1 MRRKTLR
8 KVTGVISCAAI
19 LLSYGYTPRIASAS
33 APEVYDAVISAQD
46 QQTVKGW
53 GINGGDDYSY
63 WGGAITSAEH
73 KAEFNAVFGGVNN
86 NGDPDPGLGITIDRV
101 PVNIMLG
108 DGAGN
113 LNVKYMDEK
122 CQLIQALAAKNLPY
136 EMSVW
141 SPPVGMKT
149 LPIAGDKDGNG
160 GVVTLRVDK
169 EDTYAKYIV
178 NMMKYIQSKGLPLPQ
193 FFAIQNEPWTMAD
206 YDAAYYTPQQYQ
218 RVVKKVRAALDAT
231 QGTATDVSAVT
242 LLGPEDGYFSSTQF
256 LGEDFSDLAKDPE
269 LDHAIGA
276 FSTHSY
282 DWGGTDIMSWVRAT
296 DKYPEKDKLMTEYCP
311 IDLGDGEANDPLEM
325 AVYTMQ
331 RFSND
336 MSAMK
341 NNYWMYWDGTG
352 GGTNFSNV
360 NALTDHGTDDSG
372 LTVGT
377 PGKDYVRKS
386 PLYYILQKV
395 FTNVPAGSK
404 VRTVT
409 SNDPALTVAESNQKN
424 VEDKVAFVNGDKTVV
439 VLTNPTNTARLTNVS
454 GLTGTSAKVYQTSTK
469 DTDKPM
475 NLAQQKN
482 IANGK
487 ISMVSL
493 APFSVTVVVTS
504 DADTA
509 APTVTFDQPG
519 SSDAMDATHAV
530 RDEQYELSGHLD
542 EAGTIELSVNGS
554 SVAVDQHDT
563 DFSAT
568 VTLSPGMNTISTT
581 ATDQLGNTETVQN
594 ALALRYD
601 PDYIGISLDQTDGY
615 TNNAD
620 YTVSGFINASDGIVT
635 INDDPVSVSPDAYAF
650 QSTVTLHDGENT
662 FTVNAAD
669 GKGHDAAP
677 AILHVNLDQAAPDI
691 TVTSATTAS
700 RLVYV
705 LKGSVSETAAV
716 TINGSSVTVNPDQ
729 TFSQVVP
736 VVEGPNT
743 ITVTATD
750 RAGNVTTK
758 AITIDCTPA
767 KDGVIASGLA
777 ESPKTS
783 TAPDVDGILDPNE
796 GWVINNQ
803 VGKMISGMSDND
815 TTFGTMW
822 DDDNLYVGVK
832 VLDGSL
838 QRNAAHDVWQ
848 DDSVEV
854 YLDGSNSKAA
864 TYDKNDHQLTFG
876 YSDSELGVGAGI
888 AKKTAQSAIDG
899 GYEMEFQ
906 IPWSS
911 VGITKPAAGTSIGF
925 DIGNNDND
933 NGGSGRDSVLMWNGT
948 GDNYKDASKFGTL
961 YLGNGAKTAV
971 AEGPQAF
978 ITVDGNLNEPSWAL
992 NNAVSNPAAGHS
1004 DNAVTFGALSDDAN
1018 LYVGVDVKDSNL
1030 QSNDGVELYLP
1041 DATGAI
1047 HQVAAGY
1054 DNQTL
1059 PSGGDLTGIQY
1070 HQFKTADGYSVELEI
1085 PWSDLDLTPTR
1096 DWSIPVEIVNNDD
1109 DGAGSAA
1116 RLRWNGSDSAL
1127 TDAASFGNLVL
1138 HGISIK
1144 EQTDTPTVEVPAD
1157 LKDFTDEAADLTMV
1171 NDKSSHIE
1179 AINQTYFEGDHAAKF
1194 IQTTDGLKTPTE
1206 YVTYKSPEG
1215 DIYSFTIN
1223 IGLFGDFASQSNF
1236 QVLGSVD
1243 GVNYQP
1249 IVFINSPDAQGVDA
1263 QGRPFWSSNLTPL
1276 VENLK
1281 VRYLKIVFP
1290 SPTTVINEQ
1299 EGINHDQAY
1308 IGGVSFQYAPKPA
1321 NIHTFIDNADDF
1333 TKLYDFTGKEVD
1345 DNGDLVLDGEG
1356 HPVGGLSNTIFFGG
1370 WEGAD
1375 ATDDAGNVT
1384 AIGDHDSGRFNPSA
1398 NTTDASTY
1406 AVYKSPDG
1414 DITSFNVAT
1423 TINDSAADK
1432 NKSQFT
1438 FYGSTDGQTYEP
1450 ISVITTNVADYKSN
1464 HHYYTNTS
1472 VAMPSGIEYL
1482 KVVYP
1487 YPAQNWGIFL
1497 NQVAFDY
1504 VSAVTV
1510 PAVTGISPASGPVT
1524 GGTSV
1529 TISGTGFTGA
1539 TGVMFGA
1546 NEATSYTVNSDTSIT
1561 ATSPVGSGKVDVTVT
1576 TPAGTSAAVT
1586 GDSFTYLSNDDG
1598 SEITLPA
1605 VTGISPASGPVTGGT
1620 SVTISGTGFTGATG
1634 VMFGANAATSYTV
1647 NSDTSITANSPAGSG
1662 KVDVTVTTPAGTSAT
1677 VTGDSFTYLSNDDGS
1692 EITLPAVTGI
1702 SPASGPV
1709 TGGTSVTISGTGFTG
1724 ATGVMFGTKA
1734 AASYTVNSD
1743 TSITAISPAGSG
1755 KVDVTITTPAG
1766 TSAAV
1771 AGDSFTYLPIDNGN
1785 TNNTGGGTP
1794 PANGGSS
1801 GSNDASNGNVI
1812 VTDKPALDSS
1822 TGTASVQITAA
1833 AVAGAFEK
1841 AAANGDGVK
1850 TVEVQ
1855 VPKSDGAKAYQLTM
1869 PASLLTAG
1877 DSAQAINIKTDIATV
1892 TVPENMLTAEA
1903 PADAQNV
1910 SLIIAAGD
1918 KSTLAADIQAQIG
1931 DKPVIELRLLLDGK
1945 QTAWRNDSAPVT
1957 VGIPY
1962 APTAEELKD
1971 PEHITIWYIDN
1982 SGKAVSIPSGKYD
1995 AATGMVT
2002 FSTTHFS
2009 EYAVVFVNK
2018 TFADIGN
2025 YGWAKKQIEVLAS
2038 KGVIN
2043 GTSAQTFSPAARIT
2057 RADYLVLLVRTL
2069 GLSADF
2075 TDNFVDVNPEA
2086 YFYKEIGIAKKLGIA
2101 TGVGDNSFNPEAS
2114 ISRQEMMTLTE
2125 KALRSL
2131 NQISQHGSAADLNK
2145 FADGS
2150 QVAAYAADSVAALL
2164 KEGLIEGDGDLIKPQ
2179 ANTTRAEAAV
2189 FLYRIYN
2196 LK

>member
-8 KVTGVISCAAI
+8 KVTGVLSCTAL
-19 LLSYGYTPRIASAS
+19 LLSYGYAPRIASA
-33 APEVYDAVISAQD
+33 ATPEVYDTVVSSLD

-63 WGGAITSAEH
+63 WGGAITSPDH
-73 KAEFNAVFGGVNN
+73 KAEFNAIFGGVNN
-86 NGDPDPGLGITIDRV
+86 NGAIDPGLGITIDRV
-101 PVNIMLG
+101 PINIMLG

-113 LNVKYMDEK
+113 LNEKYMEEK
-122 CQLIQALAAKNLPY
+122 SQLIQALAAKNLPY

-178 NMMKYIQSKGLPLPQ
+178 NMMKYIQNKGLPLPR

-231 QGTATDVSAVT
+231 KGSANDVSAVT
-242 LLGPEDGYFSSTQF
+242 LVGPEDGYFSSTQF

-282 DWGGTDIMSWVRAT
+282 DWGGTDLMSWVRAT
-296 DKYPEKDKLMTEYCP
+296 DKYPDKDKLMTEYCP
-311 IDLGDGEANDPLEM
+311 IDLGNGESNNPLEM

-341 NNYWMYWDGTG
+341 DNYWMFWDGTG

-360 NALTDHGTDDSG
+360 NALTDYGTDDSG
-372 LTVGT
+372 LTTGT

-395 FTNVPAGSK
+395 FTNVPVGSK

-409 SNDPALTVAESNQKN
+409 TNDPALTVAESSQKN
-424 VEDKVAFVNGDKTVV
+424 IENQVAFVNGNKTVV
-439 VLTNPTNTARLTNVS
+439 ILTNPTDKARLTNVS
-454 GLTGTSAKVYQTSTK
+454 GLTGTSAQVYQSASA

-475 NLAQQKN
+475 ELAQQKN

-487 ISMVSL
+487 IATVSL
-493 APFSVTVVVTS
+493 PAFSVTVVVTG

-509 APTVTFDQPG
+509 APAVTFDQPG
-519 SSDAMDATHAV
+519 SSDATDATYAV
-530 RDEQYELSGHLD
+530 RNQQYKLSGHLD
-542 EAGTIELSVNGS
+542 EAGTIELSVNDAPVTVNQTENHGEY
-554 SVAVDQHDT
+554 
-563 DFSAT
+563 DFSAI
-568 VTLSPGMNTISTT
+568 VNLSPGLNVIRTT
-581 ATDQLGNTETVQN
+581 ATDRLNNTETIPN
-594 ALALRYD
+594 ALTLRYD

-615 TNNAD
+615 TNQPD
-620 YTVSGFINASDGIVT
+620 YTISGFINASDGIVT
-635 INDDPVSVSPDAYAF
+635 INDEPVTVTQDTYGF
-650 QSTVTLHDGENT
+650 QSTVTLQDGANA
-662 FTVNAAD
+662 FTVKAAD
-669 GKGHDAAP
+669 AQGHEAAP
-677 AILHVNLDQAAPDI
+677 AILHETLDQAAPDI
-691 TVTSATTAS
+691 TVTSAATAS

-705 LKGSVSETAAV
+705 LKGSVSEIAAITV
-716 TINGSSVTVNPDQ
+716 NGSSVSVNEDH

-736 VVEGPNT
+736 VIAGPNA
-743 ITVTATD
+743 IAITATD
-750 RAGNVTTK
+750 RAGNVTNTSF
-758 AITIDCTPA
+758 TVDCTPA

-777 ESPKTS
+777 EAHKTS
-783 TAPDVDGILDPNE
+783 AAPAMDGKLDAGE

-803 VGKMISGMSDND
+803 VGKMISGMSDD
-815 TTFGTMW
+815 DVTFGTLW
-822 DDDNLYVGVK
+822 DDNNLYVGVK

-854 YLDGSNSKAA
+854 YVDGGNSKAA

-888 AKKTAQSAIDG
+888 AQKIAQSDIDG

-911 VGITKPAAGTSIGF
+911 IGITKPAAGTAIGF

-933 NGGSGRDSVLMWNGT
+933 NGGPGRDSVLMWNGT

-961 YLGNGAKTAV
+961 YLSNGAKTAV

-978 ITVDGNLNEPSWAL
+978 ITVDGNLNEASWAL
-992 NNAVSNPAAGHS
+992 TNTVSNPAAGHS
-1004 DNAVTFGALSDDAN
+1004 DNTVAFGALSDDN
-1018 LYVGVDVKDSNL
+1018 NVYLGVDVKDANL
-1030 QSNDGVELYLP
+1030 QSGDGVELYIP
-1041 DATGAI
+1041 DAAGAI
-1047 HQVAAGY
+1047 HEIAAGY

-1059 PSGGDLTGIQY
+1059 LSGGDLAGIQY
-1070 HQFKTADGYSVELEI
+1070 RQSQTADGYSVELEI
-1085 PWSDLDLTPTR
+1085 PWSSLAMTPTR
-1096 DWSIPVEIVNNDD
+1096 DWSIPLEIVNNDD

-1116 RLRWNGSDSAL
+1116 RLRWNGTGSAL
-1127 TDAASFGNLVL
+1127 TDATAFGNLVL
-1138 HGISIK
+1138 NGISIK
-1144 EQTDTPTVEVPAD
+1144 EQTDTPAVEVPAD
-1157 LKDFTDEAADLTMV
+1157 LKDFTDEAVDLTKV
-1171 NDKSSHIE
+1171 YDKSSHIE
-1179 AINQTYFEGDHAAKF
+1179 TVNQTYFEGDHAAKF
-1194 IQTTDGLKTPTE
+1194 IQTTDGLQTPTE
-1206 YVTYKSPEG
+1206 YVTYASPEG
-1215 DIYSFTIN
+1215 DIYAFTIN
-1223 IGLFGDFASQSNF
+1223 VGLFGDFASQSSF

-1243 GVNYQP
+1243 GVNFQP
-1249 IVFINSPDAQGVDA
+1249 IVFISSPDAQGVDA
-1263 QGRPFWSSNLTPL
+1263 QGRSFWSSNLTPL

-1290 SPTTVINEQ
+1290 SPTTVINGQ

-1308 IGGVSFQYAPKPA
+1308 IGSVSFQYAPKPA
-1321 NIHTFIDNADDF
+1321 NIRTLIDNGDDF
-1333 TKLYDFTGKEVD
+1333 TKLYDFTGKQVD
-1345 DNGDLVLDGEG
+1345 DHGDLVLDADG
-1356 HPVGGLSNTIFFGG
+1356 HPVGGISNTIFFGG

-1384 AIGDHDSGRFNPSA
+1384 AVGDHDAGRFNPAA

-1406 AVYKSPDG
+1406 VIYKSPDG
-1414 DITSFNVAT
+1414 DITSFNIAT
-1423 TINDSAADK
+1423 TINDSAADSGK
-1432 NKSQFT
+1432 TQFT
-1438 FYGSTDGQTYEP
+1438 FYGSTDGQTYVP
-1450 ISVITTNVADYKSN
+1450 ITVITTNVADYKSN
-1464 HHYYTNTS
+1464 HHDYTNTS
-1472 VAMPSGIEYL
+1472 AAIPSGIRYL
-1482 KVVYP
+1482 KIVYP
-1487 YPAQNWGIFL
+1487 YPAQNWGVFL

-1504 VSAVTV
+1504 VTA
-1510 PAVTGISPASGPVT
+1510 AD
-1524 GGTSV
+1524 GGS
-1529 TISGTGFTGA
+1529 
-1539 TGVMFGA
+1539 
-1546 NEATSYTVNSDTSIT
+1546 NNS
-1561 ATSPVGSGKVDVTVT
+1561 
-1576 TPAGTSAAVT
+1576 
-1586 GDSFTYLSNDDG
+1586 
-1598 SEITLPA
+1598 
-1605 VTGISPASGPVTGGT
+1605 
-1620 SVTISGTGFTGATG
+1620 
-1634 VMFGANAATSYTV
+1634 
-1647 NSDTSITANSPAGSG
+1647 
-1662 KVDVTVTTPAGTSAT
+1662 
-1677 VTGDSFTYLSNDDGS
+1677 
-1692 EITLPAVTGI
+1692 
-1702 SPASGPV
+1702 
-1709 TGGTSVTISGTGFTG
+1709 
-1724 ATGVMFGTKA
+1724 
-1734 AASYTVNSD
+1734 
-1743 TSITAISPAGSG
+1743 
-1755 KVDVTITTPAG
+1755 
-1766 TSAAV
+1766 
-1771 AGDSFTYLPIDNGN
+1771 
-1785 TNNTGGGTP
+1785 GGGTP
-1794 PANGGSS
+1794 PTTGSS
-1801 GSNDASNGNVI
+1801 LPSSEASTGSSI
-1812 VTDKPALDSS
+1812 VTDAPALDSS

-1833 AVAGAFEK
+1833 AVNGAFEK
-1841 AAANGDGVK
+1841 AAANGDGIK
-1850 TVEVQ
+1850 TIEVQ
-1855 VPKSDGAKAYQLTM
+1855 LPKVDGAKAYELTM

-1877 DSAQAINIKTDIATV
+1877 DASKAIHIKTDLATV
-1892 TVPENMLTAEA
+1892 TVPGNMLAAEEA
-1903 PADAQNV
+1903 GGAQNV
-1910 SLIIAAGD
+1910 SLMIAAGD
-1918 KSTLAADIQAQIG
+1918 KSKLAADIQAQLG
-1931 DKPVIELRLLLDGK
+1931 DKPVIELSLLLDGQ

-1982 SGKAVSIPSGKYD
+1982 SGKAVSVPSGKYD

-2009 EYAVVFVNK
+2009 EYAVVFVRK

-2043 GTSAQTFSPAARIT
+2043 GTSEQSFSPAAGIT

-2075 TDNFVDVNPEA
+2075 TDNFADIQPED
-2086 YFYKEIGIAKKLGIA
+2086 YFYKEIGIAKKLGIT
-2101 TGVGDNSFNPEAS
+2101 TGSGDNRFNPAAS
-2114 ISRQEMMTLTE
+2114 ITRQDMMTLTE

-2131 NQISQHGSAADLNK
+2131 DRISQHGSAADLDG
-2145 FADGS
+2145 FADES
-2150 QVAAYAADSVAALL
+2150 RIAAYAADSVAALV
-2164 KEGLIEGDGDLIKPQ
+2164 KEGLIEGDGDFIHPL
-2179 ANTTRAEAAV
+2179 ASTTRAEAAV